1 MSRLPGRNFFFQPG
15 PTNIPDSVL
24 AAMHRPSVDF
34 NSPGFRT
41 LQGNCHDRLKDI
53 FRTRQHLVVHI
64 ANGHGAW
71 ESAMAKTCAPGDH
84 VLMPETGFFSTY
96 WAKLCTAIGLDV
108 ETVPGDWQDGI
119 DLERLAETLRQDQD
133 GRLKAVCV
141 VQNETSTGVTNDIAA
156 VRAALDAAG
165 HKALLLVDTI
175 SSLGSI
181 DFRMDDWGVDVAVGG
196 SQKGLMLPVG
206 LSFTCVS
213 ERAMKSRRN
222 GLIPHHY
229 WSWEEYAPQQN
240 RFIFPG
246 TAPTQIFEAMAA
258 ALDII
263 EAEGFDNV
271 LARHHRL
278 ASATRAAVTAWSANG
293 GPQFFARRQDHR
305 SNSVTAI
312 QMPAGHDAEAF
323 RNACAN
329 EGNLSLGGGL
339 GPLNGKVFRIGHLGD
354 LNEAMLFGA
363 LGVIEMQLRRQNI
376 PHGPGGLQ
384 AAVEF
389 LTHS

>member
-1 MSRLPGRNFFFQPG
+1 MHHLPGRHFFFQPG
-15 PTNIPDSVL
+15 PTNIPERVL
-24 AAMHRPSVDF
+24 AAMHQPSVDF
-34 NSPGFRT
+34 NSPRFRK
-41 LQGNCHDRLKDI
+41 LQGACHDRLKDI

-71 ESAMAKTCAPGDH
+71 ESAMANTCAVGDH
-84 VLMPETGFFSTY
+84 VLVPETGFFSTY
-96 WAKLCTAIGLDV
+96 WAKLCRSLGLEV
-108 ETVPGDWQDGI
+108 ETIPGDWQDGM
-119 DLERLAETLRQDQD
+119 DLAALSEALQADRD

-141 VQNETSTGVTNDIAA
+141 VQNETSTGVTNDVAA

-165 HKALLLVDTI
+165 HDGLLLVDTI

-213 ERAMKSRRN
+213 ERAMSQRRN

-229 WSWEEYAPQQN
+229 WSWEEYAPQN
-240 RFIFPG
+240 GRFIFPG
-246 TAPTQIFEAMAA
+246 TAPTQIFEAMTV

-263 EAEGFDNV
+263 EEEGFENV
-271 LARHHRL
+271 LARHHQL
-278 ASATRAAVTAWSANG
+278 ASATRAAVNAWSANG
-293 GPQFFARRQDHR
+293 GPRFFARHPERR
-305 SNSVTAI
+305 SDSVTAVE
-312 QMPAGHDAEAF
+312 MPDGHDGEVF
-323 RNACAN
+323 RQACAN
-329 EGNLSLGGGL
+329 EGNLALGGGL

-363 LGVIEMQLRRQNI
+363 LGVIEMQLNRQNI
-376 PHGPGGLQ
+376 PHGAGGVQ
-384 AAVEF
+384 AAIDF
-389 LTHS
+389 LAQR